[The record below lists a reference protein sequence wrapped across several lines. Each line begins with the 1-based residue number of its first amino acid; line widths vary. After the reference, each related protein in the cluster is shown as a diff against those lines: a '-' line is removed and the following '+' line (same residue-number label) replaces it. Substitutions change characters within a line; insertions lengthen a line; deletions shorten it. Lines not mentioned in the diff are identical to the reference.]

1 MFVIYRV
8 DFDDR
13 LKPTYEKEKEVET
26 LDEARQFLQEHQG
39 DGNAYTVVM
48 E

>member
-1 MFVIYRV
+1 MFVIYKVDLTKKVKYERV
-8 DFDDR
+8 RETD
-13 LKPTYEKEKEVET
+13 T
-26 LDEARQFLQEHQG
+26 LDEAEVFLKEHKD